1 MIQKHITL
9 KEEHEKVINE
19 IIQTVVGVD
28 NTSQAVRYLC
38 MEYDGENKKMR
49 ERKLNAMSK
58 ELSILLTIITS
69 AMSEAI
75 DLGDITSYQNSPLY
89 LEAKKI
95 VEETIQST
103 ITKKASK
110 KNTEKNQPTIDI
122 FTNKDPF

>member
-19 IIQTVVGVD
+19 IIETVVGVE

-75 DLGDITSYQNSPLY
+75 DLDELASYQNRPMY

-95 VEETIQST
+95 VEGTIQNT
-103 ITKKASK
+103 ITRKTSK
-110 KNTEKNQPTIDI
+110 TNEGKSQSTVDI